1 MSKSILI
8 TGATRGLGRHLAAEF
23 AGRGY
28 RLALVGRDTAVL
40 ESLAA
45 DLGEMTAGSN
55 PGQTAVV
62 TATLDVR
69 DVERTPAVL
78 AHCAEALGGL
88 DIVVA
93 NAGVALASPAGK
105 GQFEQARTVIE
116 VNVIGALAT
125 ADAAIGLF
133 REQGHGHLVGISS
146 VAGVRGMR
154 NQGAYCASKAALSRY
169 LEAVRMEAAPHNITV
184 TDLAPGFIDTDLN
197 RDMPSRPFVISA
209 EKGTRIMADL
219 IERRVRFRYV
229 PGWPWALLAP
239 LLARLPDALLR
250 KM

>member
-8 TGATRGLGRHLAAEF
+8 TGATRGLGRHLAGQF
-23 AGRGY
+23 AARGY
-28 RLALVGRDTAVL
+28 RLALTGRDPQAL
-40 ESLAA
+40 EALAA
-45 DLGEMTAGSN
+45 DLRKQTGPGEDA
-55 PGQTAVV
+55 PGHIV
-62 TATLDVR
+62 TARLDVR
-69 DVERTPAVL
+69 DYTAIGDVL
-78 AHCAEALGGL
+78 AQCAGSLSGL

-93 NAGVALASPAGK
+93 NAGVALPSPAGK
-105 GQFEQARTVIE
+105 GGFDQARAVIDI
-116 VNVIGALAT
+116 NLLGAMAT

-169 LEAVRMEAAPHNITV
+169 LEAVRLETARENIAV

-197 RDMPSRPFVISA
+197 RGMPSRPFVISA
-209 EKGTRIMADL
+209 DKGTRIMADL
-219 IERRVRFRYV
+219 IERQVKFRYV

-239 LLARLPDALLR
+239 VLGWLPDSVIGR
-250 KM
+250 M

>member
-1 MSKSILI
+1 MSRSILI
-8 TGATRGLGRHLAAEF
+8 TGATRGLGRHLATEF

-28 RLALVGRDTAVL
+28 RVALVGRDSAVL
-40 ESLAA
+40 ETLAGE
-45 DLGEMTAGSN
+45 LREMTAGARS
-55 PGQTAVV
+55 GDATITTAE
-62 TATLDVR
+62 LDVR
-69 DVERTPAVL
+69 DAERTPAVL
-78 AHCAEALGGL
+78 AHCAEALDGL

-116 VNVIGALAT
+116 VNVLGAMAT

-133 REQGHGHLVGISS
+133 REQGHGHLVGVSS

-169 LEAVRMEAAPHNITV
+169 LEAVRIEAAPHNIAV

-197 RDMPSRPFVISA
+197 RGMPSRPFVISA
-209 EKGTRIMADL
+209 GKGTRIMADL
-219 IERRVRFRYV
+219 IERQVRFRYV

-239 LLARLPDALLR
+239 LLARLPDAMISR
-250 KM
+250 M